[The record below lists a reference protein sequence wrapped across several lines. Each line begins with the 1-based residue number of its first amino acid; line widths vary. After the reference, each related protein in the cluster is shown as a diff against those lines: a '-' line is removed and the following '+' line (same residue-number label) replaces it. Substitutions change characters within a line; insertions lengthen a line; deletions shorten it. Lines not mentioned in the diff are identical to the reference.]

1 MGLILNAKSIGE
13 STCTIKSV
21 EELQRLLLE
30 IDAAQIERYF
40 GLKVAVPDYNDEAIS
55 LIGQIAAKVRQKGSD
70 IEVFVNSMEMEFDM
84 SEIERFIELEDT
96 FNKKNIGLYFEGGLE
111 NYTLADTLY
120 AQLQINDI
128 VEQINQT
135 KASPFEKYLMAYEFI
150 TSRVYKEYEE
160 GSARSRDLIAVLTG
174 DNIVCVGYAKLLKY
188 LCNSVGIQCE
198 TQVMDVIQN
207 GSKTP
212 GRHQNNI
219 VYLKDDK
226 YGIDGYYYV
235 DACWDSVNK
244 GEVPFLKYTYA
255 LVPFED
261 VKKMKG
267 TWMNFDSTN
276 FLYKEYAEE
285 DFIVDADRLVLYS
298 RLMGVPMESAQ
309 IRRDDEGVGE
319 YFERL
324 SPYMTK
330 ILEMLKENQIP
341 ADVLSSEKFEKIPK
355 KFYPEFLLAMAV
367 LDPPRLDIIK
377 RTIAEMKKFY
387 ESNGKLDKHIEDL
400 KVYATYG
407 YEDIYG
413 RLQETEYIDDIFNV
427 WEFEKYYEIFQ
438 NLPTLWLDIERKKSS
453 SKPIDKKTFASALY
467 KSFCLQG
474 MSRENAKKATEVAMK
489 VTAVITRDKFK
500 SDASLCFSK
509 EDSELI
515 DFGE

>member
-1 MGLILNAKSIGE
+1 MHTEKFLSIE
-13 STCTIKSV
+13 
-21 EELQRLLLE
+21 
-30 IDAAQIERYF
+30 QIERF
-40 GLKVAVPDYNDEAIS
+40 LSRDLRIQKEKRGIELKFNLQEYSKDTIDKIFQCVKKYKECNFEPIVSISADELKLKSNDLEN
-55 LIGQIAAKVRQKGSD
+55 L
-70 IEVFVNSMEMEFDM
+70 
-84 SEIERFIELEDT
+84 IELEYELGQSFVSLYLTEEDDKYSLEQT
-96 FNKKNIGLYFEGGLE
+96 IDAYLKCKEFADSIKNLDA
-111 NYTLADTLY
+111 T
-120 AQLQINDI
+120 
-128 VEQINQT
+128 
-135 KASPFEKYLMAYEFI
+135 PFEKYLMIYRFV
-150 TSRVYKEYEE
+150 TDRVYKESEE
-160 GSARSRDLIAVLTG
+160 GLGKSRNLISILNG
-174 DNIVCVGYAKLLKY
+174 DDIVCVGYAKLLKY

-244 GEVPFLKYTYA
+244 GGVPFLKYTYA

-267 TWMNFDSTN
+267 ARMNFDSTN

-309 IRRDDEGVGE
+309 IRRDDEGVRE

-467 KSFCLQG
+467 ESFCLQG
-474 MSRENAKKATEVAMK
+474 MSRENAKKATDVAMR
-489 VTAVITRDKFK
+489 VTAVITREKFK
-500 SDASLCFSK
+500 PDASLCFSK

-515 DFGE
+515 EFGE